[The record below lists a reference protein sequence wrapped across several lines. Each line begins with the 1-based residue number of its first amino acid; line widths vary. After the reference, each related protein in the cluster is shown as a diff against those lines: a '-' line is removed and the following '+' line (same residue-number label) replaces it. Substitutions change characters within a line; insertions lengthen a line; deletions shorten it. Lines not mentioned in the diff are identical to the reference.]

1 MSSHDWKVIYQTIV
15 RMNRGIERAGRRCRY
30 SDTLIVAM
38 FFWSVAHDRPRC
50 WAADRSNYHGP
61 FRPRGLPSRSQ
72 FCRRLASPRCQALME
87 AVWKALAEGDD
98 GPTWNF
104 MDGRALPVGPYSQ
117 DAEAGRGV
125 IAGGFAKGYK
135 LHAIT
140 RIDGKIRAWRVAP
153 LNVSEKTVA
162 DELIV
167 EAKVTGWLL
176 ADGNYDAGR
185 LYDLACRHGA
195 VMFTP
200 LPKNVG
206 GGHRP
211 QSRMR
216 LLAARLWKIPGAA
229 QMYGLRTT
237 IERQF
242 SQLSSFGG
250 GLGPL
255 PPWVRGLQR
264 VTQWVGTKLMFYHV
278 RLTSREAAA

>member
-1 MSSHDWKVIYQTIV
+1 MSSHEWKAIYQAIV
-15 RMNRGIERAGRRCRY
+15 RMNRTVEKVGRKCQF

-50 WAADRSNYHGP
+50 WATDRSNYHGP
-61 FRPRGLPSRSQ
+61 FRPRQLPSRSQ
-72 FCRRLASPRCQALME
+72 FCRRLVSPRCETLTA

-117 DAEAGRGV
+117 DAEAGRGMV
-125 IAGGFAKGYK
+125 AGRFAKGYK
-135 LHAIT
+135 LHVIT
-140 RIDGKIRAWRVAP
+140 RIDGRIAAWRVAP

-167 EAKVTGWLL
+167 EAKVKGWLL

-185 LYDLACRHGA
+185 LYDLACDHGA
-195 VMFTP
+195 LMFTP
-200 LPKNVG
+200 LPRHVG

-216 LLAARLWKIPGAA
+216 LLAARLWETEGAA
-229 QMYGLRTT
+229 QLYGLRTT
-237 IERQF
+237 VERQF
-242 SQLSSFGG
+242 SQQSCFGG

-255 PPWVRGLQR
+255 PAWVRGLQR
-264 VTQWVGTKLMFYHV
+264 VTRWVGTKLMLYHV
-278 RLTSREAAA
+278 RLSSRQAAA